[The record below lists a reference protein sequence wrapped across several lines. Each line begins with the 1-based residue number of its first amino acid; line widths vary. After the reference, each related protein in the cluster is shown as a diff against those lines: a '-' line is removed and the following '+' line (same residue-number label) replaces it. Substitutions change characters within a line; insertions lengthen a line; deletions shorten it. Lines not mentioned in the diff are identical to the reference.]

1 MQPRRLSLVLGLGL
15 MAAAFVAPPSAAEA
29 QTRNISVSLLAGSG
43 LSFGTGGGQSVLR
56 HSPTHL
62 DLAFRTWVSEGKHLR
77 NPIVGAVLR
86 IEVEGRASIG
96 IVPRAELIGDLGGIE
111 IRPFI
116 GVPFFFAPF
125 SLLGAEVGAALTF
138 QLHGRTNVLITIVAD
153 AYFWGSDLP
162 DGQAIVSLNAGVG
175 FELGMQP

>member
-1 MQPRRLSLVLGLGL
+1 MQPRLALAMSVGLVVL
-15 MAAAFVAPPSAAEA
+15 ASAPMAEA

-56 HSPTHL
+56 HSPAHL
-62 DLAFRTWVSEGKHLR
+62 DLAFRTWVSEGKHIR
-77 NPIVGAVLR
+77 NPIVGAALR
-86 IEVEGRASIG
+86 IEVQGRASVG
-96 IVPRAELIGDLGGIE
+96 IVPRAELMQSLGSVQ
-111 IRPFI
+111 IRPFV

-138 QLHGRTNVLITIVAD
+138 QLHGQTNVLITIVAD

-175 FELGMQP
+175 FELGMRP

>member
-1 MQPRRLSLVLGLGL
+1 MQPRRLTLALALV
-15 MAAAFVAPPSAAEA
+15 AAVSASASVAEA
-29 QTRNISVSLLAGSG
+29 QTRNISVSLLAGGG
-43 LSFGTGGGQSVLR
+43 LSFGTGGGQSLLR

-62 DLAFRTWVSEGKHLR
+62 DLAFRTWVSEGKHTR
-77 NPIVGAVLR
+77 NPIVGAALR
-86 IEVEGRASIG
+86 IEVEGRASVG
-96 IVPRAELIGDLGGIE
+96 IVPRAELAQSLGGIE
-111 IRPFI
+111 IRPFV

-138 QLHGRTNVLITIVAD
+138 QLHGKTNVLITIVAD

-175 FELGMQP
+175 FELGMTP

>member
-1 MQPRRLSLVLGLGL
+1 MQPSRLALGFVLGLGL
-15 MAAAFVAPPSAAEA
+15 LCASSSAEA

-43 LSFGTGGGQSVLR
+43 VSFGTGSGQSILR

-77 NPIVGAVLR
+77 NPIVGAALR
-86 IEVEGRASIG
+86 IEVEGRASVG
-96 IVPRAELIGDLGGIE
+96 IVPRAELMQTLGSVQ
-111 IRPFI
+111 IRPFV

-138 QLHGRTNVLITIVAD
+138 QLHGQTNVLVTVVVD

-162 DGQAIVSLNAGVG
+162 DGQAIVSLNVGIG
-175 FELGMQP
+175 FELGMKI

>member
-1 MQPRRLSLVLGLGL
+1 MQSRVAL
-15 MAAAFVAPPSAAEA
+15 AFVVGLALFCASPAEA

-43 LSFGTGGGQSVLR
+43 LSFGTGSGQSVLR

-77 NPIVGAVLR
+77 NPIVGAALR
-86 IEVEGRASIG
+86 IEVQGRASVG
-96 IVPRAELIGDLGGIE
+96 IVPRAELLQSLGSVE

-125 SLLGAEVGAALTF
+125 SLLGAEVGAALAF
-138 QLHGRTNVLITIVAD
+138 QLHGQTNVLLTVVVD

-162 DGQAIVSLNAGVG
+162 DGQAIVSLNAGIG
-175 FELGMQP
+175 FELGMTP